1 MRDTFLKKGNNDEFI
16 FLNSSRAIAQLVEQW
31 IVIKTLKTLFFFDVF
46 SQKHASFFK
55 ARCSNYF
62 CQFFFLQN
70 VTSSCHTKNK
80 REKKRNEINDDDDDD
95 DDEIGSG
102 IIRL

>member
-1 MRDTFLKKGNNDEFI
+1 MHTKIVLDYD
-16 FLNSSRAIAQLVEQW
+16 SRRVS
-31 IVIKTLKTLFFFDVF
+31 VSFFFDVF

-80 REKKRNEINDDDDDD
+80 NAKRNEINDDDDDDD

>member
-1 MRDTFLKKGNNDEFI
+1 MLLFLK
-16 FLNSSRAIAQLVEQW
+16 L
-31 IVIKTLKTLFFFDVF
+31 
-46 SQKHASFFK
+46 
-55 ARCSNYF
+55 ARII

-80 REKKRNEINDDDDDD
+80 NAKRNEINDDDDDDDDD